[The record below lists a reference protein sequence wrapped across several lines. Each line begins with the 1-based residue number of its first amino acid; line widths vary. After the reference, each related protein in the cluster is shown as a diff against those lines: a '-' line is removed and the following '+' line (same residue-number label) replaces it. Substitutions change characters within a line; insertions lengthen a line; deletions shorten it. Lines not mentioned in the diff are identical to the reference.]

1 MIGREEVKIYLIRH
15 GEAKSAWN
23 EDPDPGLS
31 DKGKMQAKELV
42 SKILPEITNET
53 RLISSPLLRA
63 RETYLPLESKI
74 QSIAEINLNFAEI
87 PSPGI
92 ALKERKEW
100 LRKIFDMNIVDL
112 GQPQKEWRNKIIECF
127 KLIKSDTLIFS
138 HFMVIN
144 CVVGWINSY
153 KKIVNFY
160 PNNCSVTKI
169 YKKDHKFL
177 IEELGNEFG
186 TIVQ

>member
-1 MIGREEVKIYLIRH
+1 MISKEEVKIYLIRH

-74 QSIAEINLNFAEI
+74 FSAAEINLNFAEI

-144 CVVGWINSY
+144 CIVGWIRKSE
-153 KKIVNFY
+153 KFVSFF
-160 PNNCSVTKI
+160 PDNCSVTK
-169 YKKDHKFL
+169 L
-177 IEELGNEFG
+177 IKQNNKIIVDKLGRELP
-186 TIVQ
+186 TTVQ